1 MQANLR
7 KLKEINNKLRREN
20 EDQIKKKK
28 KNQRLGMRASL
39 VIEMNR
45 VVWILI
51 LTDGIED
58 GLSWSAD
65 RRKIHGIVGGL
76 SLLSW

>member
-1 MQANLR
+1 
-7 KLKEINNKLRREN
+7 
-20 EDQIKKKK
+20 
-28 KNQRLGMRASL
+28 MRAYL
-39 VIEMNR
+39 VIEMNC

-51 LTDGIED
+51 LIDGIGD
-58 GLSWSAD
+58 DLSWSAD

>member
-1 MQANLR
+1 
-7 KLKEINNKLRREN
+7 
-20 EDQIKKKK
+20 
-28 KNQRLGMRASL
+28 MRASL